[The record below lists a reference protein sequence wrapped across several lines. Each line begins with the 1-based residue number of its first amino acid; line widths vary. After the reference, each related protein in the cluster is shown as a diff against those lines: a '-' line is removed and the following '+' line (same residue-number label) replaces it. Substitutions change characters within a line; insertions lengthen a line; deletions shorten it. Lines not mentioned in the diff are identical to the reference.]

1 MSYAEQIIAEL
12 ARIRPADAL
21 ERDHLARAQAW
32 VRSGAPLCRSAP
44 PATPNMHL
52 VSYFPVVDQGHVLL
66 GDHISSGL
74 WLPPGGHVEPG
85 EHPGDTVTRE
95 CREELRM
102 QARFLYDAPVFLSI
116 AETIGAHPHVDVSL
130 WYALRGSAGLMPDFD
145 PREYRAMRWFAFDA
159 VPLDDTDPNIAGFL
173 GKLDSQTRAA

>member
-1 MSYAEQIIAEL
+1 MSYAQQITAEL
-12 ARIRPADAL
+12 VPIRPADAL
-21 ERDHLARAQAW
+21 EHDHMVRALAW
-32 VRSGAPLCRSAP
+32 VRSGAPLCRTAP

-52 VSYFPVVDQGHVLL
+52 VTYFPVVDQGLVLL

-85 EHPGDTVTRE
+85 EHPCDTVIRE

-102 QARFLYDAPVFLSI
+102 QARFVGRAPVFLSI
-116 AETIGAHPHVDVSL
+116 AETIGAHPHVDVAL
-130 WYALRGSAGLMPDFD
+130 WYALQGSAGQIPDFD

-159 VPLDDTDPNIAGFL
+159 VPLDDTDPHIAGFL
-173 GKLDSQTRAA
+173 GKLGSHARVA